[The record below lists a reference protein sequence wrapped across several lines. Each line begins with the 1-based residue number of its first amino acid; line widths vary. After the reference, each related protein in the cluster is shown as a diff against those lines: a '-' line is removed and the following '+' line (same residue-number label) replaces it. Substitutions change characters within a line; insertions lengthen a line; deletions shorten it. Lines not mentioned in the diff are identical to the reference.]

1 MAEISGTASIS
12 FSDNLQ
18 TKVTSLMTFYSPCT
32 LLDVIYQKRETVF
45 HRDIQTPRRQL
56 KIRRAAEYF
65 DEIRGVWVGLV
76 GLFRVLLGINC
87 FRLVWLTNFFNR
99 PQTRL
104 KRIETIYLIMSHDCS
119 SRKDKN
125 CSIEKRQPYQPKLV
139 AVETVDP
146 NRTRPWFHFQVCLNC
161 NLFPASLLL
170 LIW

>member
-12 FSDNLQ
+12 FIDNLQ
-18 TKVTSLMTFYSPCT
+18 TKVTSLVTFYSPCT
-32 LLDVIYQKRETVF
+32 LLDIMCQTRETVF

-56 KIRRAAEYF
+56 KIPIF
-65 DEIRGVWVGLV
+65 DEIRGVAVGLV
-76 GLFRVLLGINC
+76 GFFLVLLGINC

-125 CSIEKRQPYQPKLV
+125 CSIEKRQLYQPKLV